1 MKVVRVMKDA
11 VLAPFM
17 VMLIPRTLRRM
28 KDLFRR
34 ADDFARRADDF
45 TRRADDF
52 TRRADDFLQRSDAL
66 SQRID
71 DLCRRM
77 QTVEDW
83 IKGEGSDRINARWEE
98 AKAASLAAQGTLK
111 SLEANLRDLA
121 QLRAEL
127 QRRTGK

>member
-34 ADDFARRADDF
+34 ADDF
-45 TRRADDF
+45 TRRADDL

>member
-1 MKVVRVMKDA
+1 MKVVREMKDA

-34 ADDFARRADDF
+34 ADDL
-45 TRRADDF
+45 TRRADDL